1 MPMSGNLFTNLKLSI
16 AITIF
21 YDKFKDDLA
30 IQRKYSTA
38 LTGVVLALFSL
49 LEVLVAAVN
58 TDLGVIYAVSR

>member
-1 MPMSGNLFTNLKLSI
+1 MSGNLFTNLKLSI

-30 IQRKYSTA
+30 IRRKYLTA
-38 LTGVVLALFSL
+38 LIGVVLALFSL